1 MQIWFHFVCLKKSG
15 YRDKKFFIVYKV
27 KTFKLLSAILV
38 SLFIMLI
45 FAYAYAM
52 AFRCDGGFYCSLT
65 LPSFKP
71 TKLLME
77 ILEPINYGVQI
88 IVVATLVSKRQ
99 FKSEFWLLILTNIL
113 SLVFLICF
121 FALKMIFLATII
133 MGITLILEFFTF
145 VKLLI
150 SKNAWLPYLFT
161 VALNT
166 YLFTVCVWIAMNN
179 WFCR

>member
-1 MQIWFHFVCLKKSG
+1 M
-15 YRDKKFFIVYKV
+15 

-52 AFRCDGGFYCSLT
+52 AFRCDDGFYCSLT

-71 TKLLME
+71 TNLLME

-88 IVVATLVSKRQ
+88 MVVATLVSKRQ
-99 FKSEFWLLILTNIL
+99 FKSEFWFLILTNIL

-121 FALKMIFLATII
+121 FAFKMIFLATII
-133 MGITLILEFFTF
+133 MGITLILEFFTL

-150 SKNAWLPYLFT
+150 SKNAWLPYIFT

-179 WFCR
+179 